1 MASEFESAAGTVT
14 IGGWTLAVS
23 ARRLVRGDTEHVL
36 DPKEFSVLSVLAE
49 RAPEGVSTS
58 ELMDRV
64 WSDVVVGDNAL
75 HQVIARLRKTLGDDP
90 RNPTYIETLTK
101 HGYRLIAPTSVHSEP
116 GDSERSPAQ
125 TTPRPV
131 LKGLMVG
138 AFVVVAAAAAAIA
151 LRTSAPSTAGLEDVV
166 ISVQPLGAP
175 TASTAPLA
183 EELHA
188 EIVRNLV
195 RIPFLSLSRQAP
207 TTAFG
212 YELTGTV
219 HEPSTGD
226 TGLTVHLSRTG
237 RTIASHEFTSTAPAN
252 RQAQRDVARQ
262 VAQFVHTFTDPRNR
276 DLGTASE
283 SARLALL
290 RAVVVGATGR
300 ADGVQQM
307 LAYTDQA
314 LQIDPSFARAHAIRG
329 YAYRGLV
336 NWFAIDHARGMALI
350 RDHAAKALS
359 SAPDEPLALLLNAEL
374 AKYDG
379 DYKTAERNLARALRH
394 ARPSV
399 YAADYLAHCGRFD
412 EALAALDRE
421 LEFNPLNMHARRSR
435 AQFLWYAR
443 RYADALASLEQILLD
458 SPDDHRAQVLRSH
471 VLESVGRIDEALDAL
486 PADTQLVQP
495 DPSDP
500 PTERLGRALLRGAQA
515 LESGGIPG
523 TRNTAWRR
531 YVRAYAALGNFSEAV
546 RWLQHGWVLG
556 DRWEFFY
563 VRVYPFTG
571 FDALRHHAD
580 YKALMMETIGNPDH
594 CPGYD
599 G

>member
-58 ELMDRV
+58 ELMDTV

-75 HQVIARLRKTLGDDP
+75 HQVIARLRKLLGDNP

-101 HGYRLIAPTSVHSEP
+101 HGYRLIAPTSAHHSSGAP
-116 GDSERSPAQ
+116 QQRPAQ
-125 TTPRPV
+125 TTSRPV

-138 AFVVVAAAAAAIA
+138 AFVLLAAAAAAIA

-175 TASTAPLA
+175 SASTAPLA

-188 EIVRNLV
+188 EIIRNLV
-195 RIPFLSLSRQAP
+195 RIPFLSLSRQAR
-207 TTAFG
+207 TTAPG
-212 YELTGTV
+212 YRLTGTV
-219 HEPSTGD
+219 HEQSNGE

-237 RTIASHEFTSTAPAN
+237 RTIASHEFTSSAPAK

-262 VAQFVHTFTDPRNR
+262 VAQFVHTFTDARNR

-290 RAVVVGATGR
+290 RAFVVGATGR

-359 SAPDEPLALLLNAEL
+359 SVPDEPLALLLNAEL

-379 DYKTAERNLARALRH
+379 DYETAERNLARALRNTT
-394 ARPSV
+394 RPPV

-412 EALAALDRE
+412 EALAVLDRE

-435 AQFLWYAR
+435 AQYLWYAR
-443 RYADALASLEQILLD
+443 RYADALASLDQILLD

-471 VLESVGRIDEALDAL
+471 VLESVGRIDEALHAL
-486 PADTQLVQP
+486 PADFQLVQP

-500 PTERLGRALLRGAQA
+500 PAERLGRAMLRGAQA
-515 LESGGIPG
+515 LESGSIPG
-523 TRNTAWRR
+523 PRNTAWRR
-531 YVRAYAALGNFSEAV
+531 YVHAYAALGNVSEAV
-546 RWLQHGWVLG
+546 RWLRHGWALG

-571 FDALRHHAD
+571 FDALRQNAD
-580 YKALMMETIGNPDH
+580 YKTLMMETIGNPDH
-594 CPGYD
+594 CPG
-599 G
+599 